1 MVQLFGQG
9 EDDDGSIALY
19 EWDFDGNGIYD
30 WSSEDSGIAEFR
42 YSSEGTYNA
51 VLRVTDNDG
60 YSSTSTMTISVEP
73 ASRIGQIAGIEGK
86 YILGAALLIAIG
98 IATAGYLMK
107 RDSYVPPPASKR
119 QSAPQFKPETGLT
132 DIECPGCNGQM
143 KVPKLGKM
151 QTVTCDSCGLSGEI
165 EV

>member
-1 MVQLFGQG
+1 MVKMVQLFGQG
-9 EDDDGSIALY
+9 GDDDGSIALY

-30 WSSEDSGIAEFR
+30 WSSEDNGIAEFR

-51 VLRVTDNDG
+51 VLKVTDNDG

-73 ASRIGQIAGIEGK
+73 ASRIGQIAGIDGE

-107 RDSYVPPPASKR
+107 RDSYVPPPASPVR
-119 QSAPQFKPETGLT
+119 RSPSSART
-132 DIECPGCNGQM
+132 
-143 KVPKLGKM
+143 
-151 QTVTCDSCGLSGEI
+151 EI
-165 EV
+165 CMR